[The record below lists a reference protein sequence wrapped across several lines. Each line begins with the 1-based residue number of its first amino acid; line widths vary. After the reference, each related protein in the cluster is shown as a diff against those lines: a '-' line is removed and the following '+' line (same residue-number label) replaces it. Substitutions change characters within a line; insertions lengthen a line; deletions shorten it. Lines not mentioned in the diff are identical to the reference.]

1 MQINIKRAFIK
12 ITIYYAIV
20 IGLTFLVL
28 HLYPGVASL
37 LPDGPMARLFYNS
50 GTMEIESTSYAD
62 VLAADSWLIQMIF
75 FWFCFLSALL
85 MVIPV
90 GTTYLA
96 TRRVKKGSDSLARMI
111 LILPVAVTGL
121 VLIVQNSLALAFGL
135 AGIVAGGGIR
145 FRTNMREYTDTL
157 FFLISIGIGLSAGVG
172 APGLALIMSIV
183 FCYSIL
189 ILAVIDYGRIPA
201 AMDNNKDELPPEVPE

>member
-1 MQINIKRAFIK
+1 
-12 ITIYYAIV
+12 
-20 IGLTFLVL
+20 
-28 HLYPGVASL
+28 
-37 LPDGPMARLFYNS
+37 
-50 GTMEIESTSYAD
+50 
-62 VLAADSWLIQMIF
+62 MIF
-75 FWFCFLSALL
+75 FWFCFLAALL
-85 MVIPV
+85 MVLPV

-96 TRRVKKGSDSLARMI
+96 TRRVKKGSDSLAKMI
-111 LILPVAVTGL
+111 VVLPVAVTGL

-157 FFLISIGIGLSAGVG
+157 FFLISIGIGLSSGVG

-189 ILAVIDYGRIPA
+189 ILSAIDYGRMADVPGG
-201 AMDNNKDELPPEVPE
+201 DEENPPPGAPE